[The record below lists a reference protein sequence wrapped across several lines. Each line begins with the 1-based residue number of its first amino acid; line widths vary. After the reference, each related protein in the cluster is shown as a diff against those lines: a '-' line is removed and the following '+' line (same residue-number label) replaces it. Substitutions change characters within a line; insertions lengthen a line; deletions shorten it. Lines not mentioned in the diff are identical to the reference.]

1 MGRGAGPRPLLIAL
15 LAVVSAL
22 AALAAP
28 SGAQEPTRE
37 AALEALRTGGDVEA
51 RRRGALWLAQVG
63 TAADVPVLVEALRDD
78 DAVVRELAEGAMWE
92 VWSRS
97 GDPAIDRLFALGL
110 AQMQERDTAGA
121 IETFTRIIDA
131 RPAFAEGWN
140 KRATVY
146 YLAGEYRKSLADCDE
161 VMKRNPY
168 HFGALSG
175 YGMIYL
181 RLAEPERALDYFQRA
196 LAVNPNLRGVQDA
209 VEELKRLLLQ
219 KRRQLLR
226 RTP

>member
-1 MGRGAGPRPLLIAL
+1 V
-15 LAVVSAL
+15 AVL
-22 AALAAP
+22 AAL

-37 AALEALRTGGDVEA
+37 AALEALRKGGDVEA

-63 TAADVPVLVEALRDD
+63 IAADVPALVEALRDD
-78 DAVVRELAEGAMWE
+78 DADVRGLAEQAMWE

-97 GDPAIDRLFALGL
+97 GDPEIDRLFALGL
-110 AQMQERDTAGA
+110 AQMQERDVPGA

-140 KRATVY
+140 KRATLY

-196 LAVNPNLRGVQDA
+196 LAVNPNLRGVQEA

-219 KRRQLLR
+219 KRRQLSR

>member
-1 MGRGAGPRPLLIAL
+1 
-15 LAVVSAL
+15 
-22 AALAAP
+22 
-28 SGAQEPTRE
+28 
-37 AALEALRTGGDVEA
+37 VEA
-51 RRRGALWLAQVG
+51 RRHGARWLAEVG
-63 TAADVPVLVEALRDD
+63 IAADVPVLVEALRDD
-78 DAVVRELAEGAMWE
+78 DAVVRGLAEGAMWE
-92 VWSRS
+92 IWSRS
-97 GDPAIDRLFALGL
+97 GDPAIDSLFALGM
-110 AQMQERDTAGA
+110 AQMQERDAAGA

>member
-1 MGRGAGPRPLLIAL
+1 MGRAFEPRPLLIAL
-15 LAVVSAL
+15 LAIVTAL
-22 AALAAP
+22 TATAR
-28 SGAQEPTRE
+28 AQEPTRE

-63 TAADVPVLVEALRDD
+63 IAADVPALVEALRDD
-78 DAVVRELAEGAMWE
+78 DAVVRGLAEQALWE

-97 GDPAIDRLFALGL
+97 GDPETDRLLALGI
-110 AQMQERDTAGA
+110 AQMQERDVAGA
-121 IETFTRIIDA
+121 VETFTKIIDA

-219 KRRQLLR
+219 KRRQTL
-226 RTP
+226 

>member
-1 MGRGAGPRPLLIAL
+1 MGRRFGPRPLLIAL
-15 LAVVSAL
+15 LAIVTAL
-22 AALAAP
+22 TPTAL
-28 SGAQEPTRE
+28 SLAQEPTRE
-37 AALEALRTGGDVEA
+37 AALEALRKGGDVEA

-63 TAADVPVLVEALRDD
+63 IAADVPALVDALRDD
-78 DAVVRELAEGAMWE
+78 DAVVRGLAEQAMWE

-97 GDPAIDRLFALGL
+97 GDPEIDRLLALGI
-110 AQMQERDTAGA
+110 AQMQERDVDGA

-161 VMKRNPY
+161 VMKRNPH

-219 KRRQLLR
+219 KRRQTL
-226 RTP
+226 